1 MTDCSWC
8 GSTANNIFSNHPGYR
23 ADLTFDIFECA
34 SCNTTFAWPL
44 VVPSG
49 IYEAIYGQASSIEGY
64 NRYVRY
70 AKEICNVSQPLD
82 WLSESE
88 DAYWAISTVLKPES
102 AGAKVLEIGSG
113 LGYLK
118 YAVNVAGYDVTGV
131 DISKEAVAKATQR
144 FGNLYHASSIEE
156 YAHENP
162 NQFDL
167 VIATEL
173 IEHVPK
179 FS

>member
-1 MTDCSWC
+1 M
-8 GSTANNIFSNHPGYR
+8 
-23 ADLTFDIFECA
+23 
-34 SCNTTFAWPL
+34 
-44 VVPSG
+44 
-49 IYEAIYGQASSIEGY
+49 
-64 NRYVRY
+64 
-70 AKEICNVSQPLD
+70 SQ
-82 WLSESE
+82 E
-88 DAYWAISTVLKPES
+88 
-102 AGAKVLEIGSG
+102 
-113 LGYLK
+113 
-118 YAVNVAGYDVTGV
+118 V